1 MPESPLLREGQGGG
15 HTTEMSA
22 VPSLTV
28 RGRVG
33 LPFNSSETLEM
44 CDVRISENGKIE
56 VATKSYHSDALER
69 LGTPEKTI
77 RGRVKMEKQSF
88 VFEPYAEAS
97 RRPTYKKHKKQVH
110 VGSCTTLAVTA
121 DKFKISMVMG
131 RHMGQA
137 RTIDFIRAE
146 MDDILHQLEGELY
159 NEIVKTPSNL
169 PLYGEEDPLPASPSM
184 GRGQSPSPTN
194 QVNTP
199 EALPIEGKLSEGLKG
214 SQEGGAA

>member
-1 MPESPLLREGQGGG
+1 MKY
-15 HTTEMSA
+15 
-22 VPSLTV
+22 
-28 RGRVG
+28 
-33 LPFNSSETLEM
+33 FNSSETLEM
-44 CDVRISENGKIE
+44 CDVRIDENGKIE
-56 VATKSYHSDALER
+56 VATKNYHSDALER
-69 LGTPEKTI
+69 LGKPEKTI
-77 RGRVKMEKQSF
+77 RGRVKMEKQNL

-97 RRPTYKKHKKQVH
+97 RRPTYRKQVH

-169 PLYGEEDPLPASPSM
+169 PLYGEALQTSRKTEGD
-184 GRGQSPSPTN
+184 
-194 QVNTP
+194 TP
-199 EALPIEGKLSEGLKG
+199 EALPIEGKLSEGLKE

>member
-1 MPESPLLREGQGGG
+1 M
-15 HTTEMSA
+15 TKI
-22 VPSLTV
+22 
-28 RGRVG
+28 
-33 LPFNSSETLEM
+33 FNSSETLEM

-97 RRPTYKKHKKQVH
+97 RRPTYKKQVH

-159 NEIVKTPSNL
+159 NEL
-169 PLYGEEDPLPASPSM
+169 MA
-184 GRGQSPSPTN
+184 
-194 QVNTP
+194 
-199 EALPIEGKLSEGLKG
+199 
-214 SQEGGAA
+214 QEGGAA